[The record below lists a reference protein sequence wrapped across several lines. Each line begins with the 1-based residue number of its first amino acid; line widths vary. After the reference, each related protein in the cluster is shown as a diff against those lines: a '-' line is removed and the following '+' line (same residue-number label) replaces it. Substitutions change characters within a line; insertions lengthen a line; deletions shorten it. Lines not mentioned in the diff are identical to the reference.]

1 MGKTRR
7 ENGKRG
13 KKVENKWVKD
23 GGKWEKRGKI
33 GKNRGKKRKKCQRMG
48 KKMGKRS
55 RALWKL
61 TLWALWLPLHS
72 QGHKSPFY
80 SLSLSAW
87 L

>member
-33 GKNRGKKRKKCQRMG
+33 ERNI
-48 KKMGKRS
+48 
-55 RALWKL
+55 
-61 TLWALWLPLHS
+61 
-72 QGHKSPFY
+72 
-80 SLSLSAW
+80 
-87 L
+87 

>member
-23 GGKWEKRGKI
+23 GGKWEKGGKI

-48 KKMGKRS
+48 KKDGKEEQSFVETHLMG
-55 RALWKL
+55 
-61 TLWALWLPLHS
+61 PLAPTAFS
-72 QGHKSPFY
+72 GP
-80 SLSLSAW
+80 
-87 L
+87 